1 MDLENLKAAKENLV
15 DIRQKKM
22 EGVLLRSRAKWV
34 GEGEKRTKYFCGLEK
49 RNFVSKQMNNITAKD
64 GSFLTQTNTILQE
77 TKHFYGSL
85 HVNRKTE
92 DCRIE
97 ELIKEYPKLAEKG
110 TKNLEGKITAEE
122 ATCAL
127 KRMKKGKS
135 PGSDGFTVEFLKS
148 FGRRD

>member
-92 DCRIE
+92 DYKIE
-97 ELIKEYPKLAEKG
+97 QLIKEYPKIAEEEAE
-110 TKNLEGKITAEE
+110 NLEGKITVEE
-122 ATCAL
+122 ATCT
-127 KRMKKGKS
+127 KENEEWKK
-135 PGSDGFTVEFLKS
+135 PRL
-148 FGRRD
+148 

>member
-1 MDLENLKAAKENLV
+1 MK
-15 DIRQKKM
+15 
-22 EGVLLRSRAKWV
+22 GVLLRSRARWV
-34 GEGEKRTKYFCGLEK
+34 GEGEKYIYRKFQVLKREILLVNKWINCGKKWQYFDANERYYW
-49 RNFVSKQMNNITAKD
+49 RNKTVLWIYND
-64 GSFLTQTNTILQE
+64 
-77 TKHFYGSL
+77 
-85 HVNRKTE
+85 NRKTE